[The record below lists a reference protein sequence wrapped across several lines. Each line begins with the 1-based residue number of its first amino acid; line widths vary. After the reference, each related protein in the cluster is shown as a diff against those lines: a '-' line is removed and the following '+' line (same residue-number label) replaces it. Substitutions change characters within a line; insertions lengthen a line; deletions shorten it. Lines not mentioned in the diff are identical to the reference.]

1 VDEERRKDVP
11 VQDETREDERLSVR
25 EDARQVGEAEASSR
39 AGSTSVGGAAGAGP
53 GAARAEGAS
62 PGGSR
67 SRRLLV
73 EGSMW
78 GAGVLLVAALV
89 LLVNYFGLKYHQRFD
104 WTGSKLYSLSQKTL
118 SVLDGLDQDI
128 SITVFLQPTSNLYDA
143 THELLERYAARSPHV
158 KLRFVDP
165 ERNLVEAQRLVDQYK
180 LSDLNVIVFEAGSA
194 GKSPDRR
201 VVDTSNLADW
211 DYSGMQ
217 MGTQPIMTAF
227 KGEEAFTGA
236 VLELVEKRKPKVLFT
251 TGHGERGLDDPG
263 GTGLSKIR
271 ELLGAENMDLESWSS
286 LGQKDVPAGTDLL
299 VIAGPRVAFLPPELD
314 ALSRYLDGGGR
325 LLVMLDPELADHGGL
340 VRTGLEDWLAARG
353 VKVDDDIVI
362 DPSATLPFY
371 GAETLF
377 VRAAAGHPIVRSLEQ
392 AQYPVIVALARS
404 VRAEPK
410 VPEGMTV
417 QNLLETSSEGWGETD
432 LEHLTAVAKG
442 EGDQP
447 GPVPVAV
454 AVAAAD
460 KPAVPDEEELIE
472 HPEKAEAAARPVNA
486 PKWRLVVFGDSDFA
500 TNGELANVGNPTLV
514 ANAFDWLLER
524 QKLLGIGPK
533 KPEQVRLSLTPGQL
547 SSITWLALGGL
558 PALAVIA
565 GVAVWYRRRR

>member
-1 VDEERRKDVP
+1 MGKTDP
-11 VQDETREDERLSVR
+11 ET
-25 EDARQVGEAEASSR
+25 AA
-39 AGSTSVGGAAGAGP
+39 GAAGVAAAAGGDDRG
-53 GAARAEGAS
+53 GAVSGPRAPLAAGAKGTS
-62 PGGSR
+62 AR

-78 GAGVLLVAALV
+78 SAGVVLVAALI
-89 LLVNYFGLKYHQRFD
+89 LLVNYFGLKYHHRFD
-104 WTGSKLYSLSQKTL
+104 WTGSRLYSLSDKTI
-118 SVLDGLDQDI
+118 SVLRGLEQDV
-128 SITVFLQPTSNLYDA
+128 SVTVFLQPSSNLYDA
-143 THELLERYAARSPHV
+143 TRELLERYAGQSSRIRV
-158 KLRFVDP
+158 RFVDP

-180 LSDLNVIVFEAGSA
+180 LADLNVIVFEAGT
-194 GKSPDRR
+194 DRR

-211 DYSGMQ
+211 DYSGLQ
-217 MGTQPIMTAF
+217 MGAQPIMTAF

-263 GTGLSKIR
+263 AGGLSKVR
-271 ELLGAENMDLESWSS
+271 ELLGAENIDLESWSS
-286 LGQKDVPAGTDLL
+286 LGQAAVPAGTDL
-299 VIAGPRVAFLPPELD
+299 VVVAGPRVALLPPELE

-325 LLVMLDPELADHGGL
+325 MLVLLDPELADRGGL
-340 VRTGLEDWLAARG
+340 VRTGLEAWLATRG
-353 VKVDDDIVI
+353 VRVDDDLVI

-404 VRAEPK
+404 VRAATATPA
-410 VPEGMTV
+410 GMAV
-417 QNLLETSSEGWGETD
+417 QPLLETTSEGWGETD
-432 LEHLTAVAKG
+432 LGSLAAVAKG
-442 EGDQP
+442 KDDLP

-454 AVAAAD
+454 AVSAQE

-472 HPEKAEAAARPVNA
+472 HPEKAEEAARPAAA
-486 PKWRLVVFGDSDFA
+486 PKWRLVVVGDSDLA
-500 TNGELANVGNPTLV
+500 TNGQLANVGNPTLV
-514 ANAFDWLLER
+514 ANAFNWLLER

-547 SSITWLALGGL
+547 SAITWLALGAL
-558 PALAVIA
+558 PALAIVA